1 MGNLHLIDIMILP
14 NSTED
19 DILRE
24 LVDDYQ
30 SMERRAKKIAQK
42 QIELMVRK
50 GKKTVSELTSHYVR
64 SKNGN
69 KWHITLLC
77 KPDDKQPW
85 IHRKHCIVEMP
96 GNLRDIYYLRGTR
109 FGKPYFVRIHTHAI
123 SRMRERFCPKNGQ
136 TLEENPD
143 VMVDK
148 VAFHPSE
155 TAVFQYLTPPQ
166 VAKSIERK
174 KRGGKVGG
182 LCLTRAAAFVGYRS
196 DKGNYEFLTFLGAKE
211 MEKSKKKWL
220 FTYLQFIYLYVNP
233 KESADL
239 RDKNGKFPL
248 QQMLIGMV
256 KTFPEL
262 EPYVRHT
269 TEGMYQLY
277 L

>member
-1 MGNLHLIDIMILP
+1 MILP

-42 QIELMVRK
+42 QIALMMRK
-50 GKKTVSELTSHYVR
+50 GKKNASELSSHYVR

-69 KWHITLLC
+69 KWHITLVC

-85 IHRKHCIVEMP
+85 VHRKHCIVEMP

-123 SRMRERFCPKNGQ
+123 SRMRERFCPKEGREVE
-136 TLEENPD
+136 TNPD

-155 TAVFQYLTPPQ
+155 QPVFQYLTAPQ
-166 VAKSIERK
+166 AAKNIERK
-174 KRGGKVGG
+174 KRGSKVGG
-182 LCLTRAAAFVGYRS
+182 LCLSRAA
-196 DKGNYEFLTFLGAKE
+196 EFLTFLGAKE
-211 MEKSKKKWL
+211 MEDNKKKWL
-220 FTYLQFIYLYVNP
+220 FWYLQLIYSYANP
-233 KESADL
+233 KEIAKLGYNS
-239 RDKNGKFPL
+239 RKYPL
-248 QQMLIGMV
+248 DQQLAALV
-256 KTFPEL
+256 ATYPDV
-262 EPYVRHT
+262 EPYVKHA
-269 TEGMYQLY
+269 TEGMYLLY